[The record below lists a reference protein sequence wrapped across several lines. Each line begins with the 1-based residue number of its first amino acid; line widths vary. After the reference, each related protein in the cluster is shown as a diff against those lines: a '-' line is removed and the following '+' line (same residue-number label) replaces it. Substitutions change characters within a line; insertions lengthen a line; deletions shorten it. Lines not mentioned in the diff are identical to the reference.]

1 MLHPWSPVAQ
11 KALPLSLQAVAVH
24 LWPLGFLQHPQ
35 LVAPS
40 SCGSCHRPRFLAGL
54 CSGTAVRAGA
64 SGSAFYWFSVFCAV
78 LRWLLWPILKEVCLA
93 LAAVLS
99 RSETENSPCCNFN
112 WHNGTFSTDFSRL
125 ELIWGFP
132 SVKAKLNSVSP
143 WMKSQGLAAV
153 AMAWEDTVRQRELR
167 GSDIPPC
174 WLSFRG
180 PWYKPMGTTASCMQL
195 PWSLLPTLPPPKLG
209 LGQPGL
215 KLHFHPPHSDHSHGW
230 ADLCGV

>member
-11 KALPLSLQAVAVH
+11 KALRPSLQAIAVH
-24 LWPLGFLQHPQ
+24 LWPLGFLQHLQ
-35 LVAPS
+35 LVAPT
-40 SCGSCHRPRFLAGL
+40 SCGSCHPPRFLAGL

-64 SGSAFYWFSVFCAV
+64 SVSAFYWFSVFCAV
-78 LRWLLWPILKEVCLA
+78 LHWLLWPILKEVCLA

-99 RSETENSPCCNFN
+99 RSETENSPCCKFN

-153 AMAWEDTVRQRELR
+153 ATAWEDTVRVQAKESYGAQISLPP
-167 GSDIPPC
+167 GSASEDLDTSQWGPQLLVCNFPEVCCPPC
-174 WLSFRG
+174 H
-180 PWYKPMGTTASCMQL
+180 L
-195 PWSLLPTLPPPKLG
+195 PS
-209 LGQPGL
+209 
-215 KLHFHPPHSDHSHGW
+215 
-230 ADLCGV
+230 